1 MSGTVV
7 PRLGGGSARDRVAEV
22 AAHAVLV
29 AATLVGVAALGVL
42 LFTVFDEGFG
52 RLTADFLEDPPSRIT
67 ERAGFHT
74 AILGSLWLMGI
85 VIAVALPVG
94 IGAAIYLE
102 EFAPRTRLTSLIV
115 ANIANL
121 AGVPSIVYG
130 ILGLAF
136 FARTMGLGF
145 SVLTGGLTM
154 SLLVLPIVV
163 IASRE
168 AIRAVPDS
176 IRQAAL
182 ALGATRWQAVRT
194 QVLPGAAPGI
204 LTGCILALSRAIGET
219 APLLLV
225 GAVAFIRFAP
235 DGLDSRY
242 TAMPVQIFSWITRP
256 QSGFRTLAAAGI
268 IVLLVVLLIM
278 NAAAIVLR
286 NRYERKW

>member
-1 MSGTVV
+1 MRTTAS
-7 PRLGGGSARDRVAEV
+7 LGAGSAAERRAEWGV
-22 AAHAVLV
+22 HAVLIGAV
-29 AATLVGVAALGVL
+29 LVGVVALVVL
-42 LFTVFDEGFG
+42 LLTIFQDGLG
-52 RLTADFLEDPPSRIT
+52 RLTFDFLNDPPSRRPG
-67 ERAGFHT
+67 RAGFYT
-74 AILGSLWLMGI
+74 AILGSLWVMGI

-102 EFAPRTRLTSLIV
+102 EFAPQNRTTGFIE

-136 FARTMGLGF
+136 FARTLDLGF

-176 IRQAAL
+176 LRQGAL
-182 ALGATRWQAVRT
+182 ALGATRWQMVRT
-194 QVLPGAAPGI
+194 QVLPSAVPGI
-204 LTGCILALSRAIGET
+204 LTGCILAVSRAIGET

-242 TAMPVQIFSWITRP
+242 TAMPVQIFTWITRP
-256 QSGFRTLAAAGI
+256 QAGFRDLAAAGM
-268 IVLLVVLLIM
+268 IVLLVILLTM
-278 NAAAIVLR
+278 NAVAIYLR